1 MLVTIHMKS
10 GKSFFVQAT
19 VDQAP
24 TLASRLS
31 AIMGGSYGQE
41 ARKDQSSPYMRSLEL
56 TVGVNCDKITVA
68 GVSYRGRD
76 TTSLTLAAKEVEF
89 IHNDR

>member
-10 GKSFFVQAT
+10 GKTFLVQAT

-31 AIMGGSYGQE
+31 SIMGGSYGQE
-41 ARKDQSSPYMRSLEL
+41 NRKDPGSAYMKSFEL
-56 TVGVNCDKITVA
+56 DVGVNCNKITVG

-76 TTSLTLAAKEVEF
+76 TTSLTFAVKEVEF
-89 IHNDR
+89 IHSDR